1 METFQA
7 LAKSQCKID
16 FWATLKIQWGT
27 QFDFLDNFDVKYIKY
42 TLQEF
47 MIIPILQIRF
57 LLSTTTSVNCTEYIN
72 TDLYL
77 LT

>member
-27 QFDFLDNFDVKYIKY
+27 QFDFLDNFDIKYIKY
-42 TLQEF
+42 TL
-47 MIIPILQIRF
+47 
-57 LLSTTTSVNCTEYIN
+57 SVTIFVKKVF
-72 TDLYL
+72 
-77 LT
+77 